1 MKRIDDFLQNKIIRE
16 DMENILSRSDD
27 YTWLNDS
34 SVLISGAYGMLASY
48 VVYFLIYLCEK
59 GIVNNVQIL
68 AQGRNEEKMCNRFGK
83 YFDKSYFV
91 YISDDICSPIKI
103 DKKIDYII
111 HAASLAS
118 PQYYGTN
125 PVDVLKPNTLGTYNL
140 LELARENSVKSFLYF
155 SSGDVYGYLPLREQ
169 MYDENDYGYVDPTN
183 VRSCYGESKRM
194 GETMCVSFFEQYS
207 VPAKI
212 VRIAH
217 TYGPTLDLENDK
229 RMFAEFVKNI
239 VKGEDIEMKSDG
251 MAERMLCYIADATDA
266 FLRILC
272 YGENG
277 QAYNMYNNSNPI
289 KIKDLAEMLVNLY
302 PEKGLKVKYCIRD
315 SKDSYVE
322 SPVVKSPIMDTKK
335 LQKLGWKVKYSNQEG
350 FKRTIDSFKC

>member
-1 MKRIDDFLQNKIIRE
+1 MNDFLKNNIILE
-16 DMENILSRSDD
+16 DMQDIYSRNDD
-27 YTWLNDS
+27 YSWLNDS
-34 SVLISGAYGMLASY
+34 SILVTGAYGMLASY
-48 VVYFLIYLCEK
+48 LVYFLIFLCENRY
-59 GIVNNVQIL
+59 VANLEIL
-68 AQGRNEEKMCNRFGK
+68 AQGRNIEKMKKRFGI
-83 YFDKSYFV
+83 YFDKDYFT
-91 YISDDICSPIKI
+91 YISEDICNSLNI
-103 DKKIDYII
+103 DGNVDYII

-125 PVDVLKPNTLGTYNL
+125 PVDVLKPNVLGTYNL
-140 LELARENSVKSFLYF
+140 LELARDKRVKSFLYF
-155 SSGDVYGYLPLREQ
+155 SSGDVYGYLPPREQ
-169 MYDENDYGYVDPTN
+169 MYDETDYGYVDPIN

-239 VKGEDIEMKSDG
+239 VNNEDIEMKSDG

-266 FLRILC
+266 FLRILHL
-272 YGENG
+272 GENG

-322 SPVVKSPIMDTKK
+322 SPVVKSPVMSNEK
-335 LQKLGWKVKYSNQEG
+335 LKILGWNLDYNVKNG
-350 FKRTIDSFKC
+350 FRKTIKSFIDS